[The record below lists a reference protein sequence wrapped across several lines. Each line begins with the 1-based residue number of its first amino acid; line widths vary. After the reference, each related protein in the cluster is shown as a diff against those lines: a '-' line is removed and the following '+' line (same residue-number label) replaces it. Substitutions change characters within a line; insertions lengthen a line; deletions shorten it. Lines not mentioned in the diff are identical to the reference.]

1 MKFVIFNDIQLIVS
15 FRNDLILVTMN
26 MKTVRGIRLL
36 IYGSKLFS
44 STDCCFFFYTNVNTL
59 CYFIIDLRK

>member
-44 STDCCFFFYTNVNTL
+44 STDCCFFFTQMLIPFVIL
-59 CYFIIDLRK
+59 LLI